1 MKENF
6 DFCYVIFKE
15 GSIIL
20 IDNMVIFKGS
30 RNKELVEKFIN
41 FIFELE
47 IGVKIFNFIKYVILN

>member
-1 MKENF
+1 MKENV
-6 DFCYVIFKE
+6 DFCYIIFKE